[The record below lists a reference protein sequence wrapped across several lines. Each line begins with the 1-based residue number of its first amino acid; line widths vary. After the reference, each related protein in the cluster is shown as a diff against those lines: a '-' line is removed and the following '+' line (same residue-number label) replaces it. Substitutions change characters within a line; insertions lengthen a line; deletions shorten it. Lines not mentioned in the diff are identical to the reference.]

1 MKNVLIVVPALVM
14 LIAILGC
21 STMSSAK
28 PGEARYGSW
37 ETYSSTDP
45 LVYPDFKLRF
55 LGFGLSEQPLPDF
68 PPMGQVYRFLVF
80 QGGLETT
87 VSWSSGT
94 GDIGP
99 ELFEI
104 SGRKFFLEM
113 ISSYHLRE
121 KAGSEQ
127 QIVVWPE
134 SEFLQ
139 RNKRKY
145 FWSRY
150 FWSLW

>member
-1 MKNVLIVVPALVM
+1 MKIDLIVVPVLVISM
-14 LIAILGC
+14 AILGC

-28 PGEARYGSW
+28 PGEARYGIW
-37 ETYSSTDP
+37 ETYSSTDS

-55 LGFGLSEQPLPDF
+55 LGLSEQPLPDF
-68 PPMGQVYRFLVF
+68 VAMGPVYRFLVF
-80 QGGLETT
+80 QGDLETT

-104 SGRKFFLEM
+104 SGKKFFLEM
-113 ISSYHLRE
+113 KSSYHLRE
-121 KAGSEQ
+121 KAASEQ

-134 SEFLQ
+134 SEFLR
-139 RNKRKY
+139 RNKG
-145 FWSRY
+145 
-150 FWSLW
+150 WSLW